1 MRFGLEGMQIK
12 RFSYDEDV
20 NYAFVFGLEGMQIM
34 RFCYDEDVNY
44 AFWFGWDVN
53 YVF

>member
-1 MRFGLEGMQIK
+1 MRFGLDGMQIM

-20 NYAFVFGLEGMQIM
+20 Y
-34 RFCYDEDVNY
+34 Y
-44 AFWFGWDVN
+44 AFWIGRDVN